1 MHYGLMAGYNESK
14 IRAFFMK
21 KQILLLLFGLCWMTG
36 SGVAW
41 AERADRQQPMNIE
54 ADSLRHDEVKQTSV
68 FSGKVVVTK
77 GTIVLRGAR
86 LEVRQDAQGNQI
98 GVVTAEPG
106 KRAFFRQKRDTLPG
120 QPPEF
125 IEGESE
131 VIEYDSRTDNV
142 RLVRRAEMRKLRN
155 DDLTDQL
162 NGGVIVYNNQTD
174 IFTVEGQ
181 QPGSKSSGDGRV
193 RAVLSPKDAPALPPK
208 DTVNNNEI
216 VPSAVPADDGVI
228 KAVP

>member
-1 MHYGLMAGYNESK
+1 VAGYNESK
-14 IRAFFMK
+14 IRAFFMTK
-21 KQILLLLFGLCWMTG
+21 KILLLLSSLYFVCGMQA
-36 SGVAW
+36 AW
-41 AERADRQQPMNIE
+41 AERVDRQQPMNIE

-68 FSGKVVVTK
+68 FSGKVVMTK
-77 GTIVLRGAR
+77 GTIVIRGAR

-98 GVVTAEPG
+98 GIVTAEPG

-125 IEGESE
+125 IEGEGE

-162 NGGVIVYNNQTD
+162 TGGVIVYNNQTD
-174 IFTVEGQ
+174 VFTVEGQ
-181 QPGSKSSGDGRV
+181 QPSGGKSGGDGRV
-193 RAVLSPKDAPALPPK
+193 RAVLSPKDASALPPQTTP
-208 DTVNNNEI
+208 DGS
-216 VPSAVPADDGVI
+216 PSAPEAAPASAGAT